1 MADYY
6 ETLGV
11 DKNASSDE
19 IKNAYRKKAKKYH
32 PDLNPD
38 NKESEK
44 KFKEVNEAYEV
55 LSDASKKSQYDQF
68 GHETYKNAAS
78 GAGPGG
84 AGGYGAGGYSGFSGF
99 EDIFDSI
106 FGGGFGGGGR
116 RPSNGPKRGRD
127 LQYNIMV
134 SLEEAAFGITKEVS
148 ITREEKCSTCSG
160 TGAKD
165 SSKIKQCS
173 TCHGTGQ
180 VQRQTNTIFGTTITT
195 APCDKC
201 KGTGKVIEE
210 PCKDCRGS
218 GSKRKNRTIKINI
231 PAGINDGQAIT
242 MRGEGEVGSRGGPNG
257 DLYIVVNIKPHKKFK
272 RRDDDLLLEMDISV
286 AQAILGDD
294 LVVPTLDGE
303 VKYKVPAGTQPG
315 TVFKLR
321 DKGVNHLHGKGSG
334 DLYVKVNIEIP
345 KKISDKQKE
354 LIKEFDSISGGK
366 KSIFSKVKKAMGNE

>member
-19 IKNAYRKKAKKYH
+19 IKNAYRKQAKKYH

-38 NKESEK
+38 NKDAEK
-44 KFKEVNEAYEV
+44 KFKEVNEAYKV

-68 GHETYKNAAS
+68 GHDAYKSASS

-106 FGGGFGGGGR
+106 FGGGFGGGAR

-134 SLEEAAFGITKEVS
+134 SLEEAAFGVTKEVS
-148 ITREEKCSTCSG
+148 ITREEKCSTCNG

-195 APCDKC
+195 APCDNC

-242 MRGEGEVGSRGGPNG
+242 MRGEGEAGSRGGPNG

-321 DKGVNHLHGKGSG
+321 DKGVKHLQAKGSG
-334 DLYVKVNIEIP
+334 DLYVKVNVSIP
-345 KKISDKQKE
+345 KKISDKQKD
-354 LIKEFDSISGGK
+354 LIKEFDSISGEK
-366 KSIFSKVKKAMGNE
+366 ESIFSKVKKTMGNK